1 MPTSRKPPK
10 ESAQSTEAP
19 STATTTV
26 SSSKS
31 RAKRKKFSKHD
42 DLVLLRQVSADQ
54 PFASVRGSLM
64 DAWTSLANKVKAV
77 QGFSKQEIT
86 GKSAQ
91 ARFNAAAS
99 GVSEDYTE
107 SQQLLD
113 EIVLAVDEHAR
124 EEAQRALELKEK
136 LESEDN
142 VGKLMREEAVSRLKK
157 RKDRGEESESEKPS
171 PRKVTIYDLMRED
184 NEKERQMRAE
194 QFQQKQELQ
203 RKQKEM
209 ELQDRKEE
217 REFKLR
223 LARLEIERYENLLK
237 LALLKAR
244 GGAALDGVVG
254 KVGDVGEDAG
264 VGVSDS
270 VLGLGGGA

>member
-31 RAKRKKFSKHD
+31 RTKRKKFSKHD
-42 DLVLLRQVSADQ
+42 DLVLLRQVNADQ

-64 DAWTSLANKVKAV
+64 DAWTSLANKVKVV

-91 ARFNAAAS
+91 ARFN
-99 GVSEDYTE
+99 VLLREDYTE

-209 ELQDRKEE
+209 KLQDREEE

-223 LARLEIERYENLLK
+223 LARLENERYENLLK
-237 LALLKAR
+237 LPLLKAR
-244 GGAALDGVVG
+244 GGTALDGIVG
-254 KVGDVGEDAG
+254 EVGDVGEDAG
-264 VGVSDS
+264 VGVSDG
-270 VLGLGGGA
+270 VLGLEGGA

>member
-1 MPTSRKPPK
+1 
-10 ESAQSTEAP
+10 
-19 STATTTV
+19 
-26 SSSKS
+26 
-31 RAKRKKFSKHD
+31 
-42 DLVLLRQVSADQ
+42 
-54 PFASVRGSLM
+54 M
-64 DAWTSLANKVKAV
+64 DAWTSLANKVKVV

-91 ARFNAAAS
+91 ARFN

-124 EEAQRALELKEK
+124 VEAQRALELKEK

-142 VGKLMREEAVSRLKK
+142 AGKLMREEAVSRLKK
-157 RKDRGEESESEKPS
+157 RKNRGEESESEKPS

-223 LARLEIERYENLLK
+223 LARLENERYKNLLK

-244 GGAALDGVVG
+244 GGTALDGIVG
-254 KVGDVGEDAG
+254 EVGDVGEDAG
-264 VGVSDS
+264 VGVSDG
-270 VLGLGGGA
+270 VLGLEGGA

>member
-31 RAKRKKFSKHD
+31 RTKRKKFSKHD
-42 DLVLLRQVSADQ
+42 DLVLLRQVNADQ

-64 DAWTSLANKVKAV
+64 DAWTSLANKVKVV

-91 ARFNAAAS
+91 ARFNLR
-99 GVSEDYTE
+99 EDYTE

-223 LARLEIERYENLLK
+223 LARLENERYENLLK

-244 GGAALDGVVG
+244 GGTALDGIVG
-254 KVGDVGEDAG
+254 EVGDVGEDAG
-264 VGVSDS
+264 VGVSDG
-270 VLGLGGGA
+270 VLGLEGGA

>member
-1 MPTSRKPPK
+1 
-10 ESAQSTEAP
+10 
-19 STATTTV
+19 
-26 SSSKS
+26 
-31 RAKRKKFSKHD
+31 
-42 DLVLLRQVSADQ
+42 
-54 PFASVRGSLM
+54 M
-64 DAWTSLANKVKAV
+64 DAWTSLANKVKVV

-91 ARFNAAAS
+91 ARFN
-99 GVSEDYTE
+99 
-107 SQQLLD
+107 QLLD

-124 EEAQRALELKEK
+124 VEAQRALELKEN

-203 RKQKEM
+203 RK
-209 ELQDRKEE
+209 
-217 REFKLR
+217 
-223 LARLEIERYENLLK
+223 
-237 LALLKAR
+237 
-244 GGAALDGVVG
+244 
-254 KVGDVGEDAG
+254 
-264 VGVSDS
+264 
-270 VLGLGGGA
+270 

>member
-1 MPTSRKPPK
+1 METSRKPPK

-19 STATTTV
+19 STATTV

-31 RAKRKKFSKHD
+31 RTKRKKFSKHD
-42 DLVLLRQVSADQ
+42 DLPYGCVDVSRQ
-54 PFASVRGSLM
+54 
-64 DAWTSLANKVKAV
+64 
-77 QGFSKQEIT
+77 QGESRAGVSKQEIT
-86 GKSAQ
+86 GKLAQ
-91 ARFNAAAS
+91 TRFNVLVENRREADKESAAAS
-99 GVSEDYTE
+99 GVSADYTE

-142 VGKLMREEAVSRLKK
+142 AGKLMQEEAVSRLKK

-217 REFKLR
+217 REFKLH
-223 LARLEIERYENLLK
+223 LARLENERYENLLK

-244 GGAALDGVVG
+244 GGTALDGIVG
-254 KVGDVGEDAG
+254 EVGDVGEDAG
-264 VGVSDS
+264 VGVSDG
-270 VLGLGGGA
+270 VLGIEGGA

>member
-1 MPTSRKPPK
+1 METSRKPPK
-10 ESAQSTEAP
+10 ESDRSTEAP
-19 STATTTV
+19 STATTV

-31 RAKRKKFSKHD
+31 RTKRKKFSKHD
-42 DLVLLRQVSADQ
+42 DLQGESRA
-54 PFASVRGSLM
+54 
-64 DAWTSLANKVKAV
+64 
-77 QGFSKQEIT
+77 GFSKQEIT

-91 ARFNAAAS
+91 ARFNVLVENHREADKKSAAAS

-142 VGKLMREEAVSRLKK
+142 VGKLMQEEAVSRLKK

-184 NEKERQMRAE
+184 NKKERQMRAE

-223 LARLEIERYENLLK
+223 LARLENERYGNLLK

-244 GGAALDGVVG
+244 GGTALDGIVG
-254 KVGDVGEDAG
+254 EVGDVGEDAG
-264 VGVSDS
+264 VGVSDG
-270 VLGLGGGA
+270 VLGIEGGA